1 MMMDGIGGLVKAT
14 LMLAFTGVATVGAL
28 SFPYR
33 DPAGARDTLEKT
45 TSLQKIEIKD
55 SRAWFGGCGSGDFF
69 KTKFKAVSEKGQP
82 VEGIVCRGILKGST
96 IRYW

>member
-1 MMMDGIGGLVKAT
+1 MKFDGIEGLFKLGLGAVFGMAV
-14 LMLAFTGVATVGAL
+14 LAGAAN
-28 SFPYR
+28 FPYR

-45 TSLQKIEIKD
+45 TALQNIEIKD

-69 KTKFKAVSEKGQP
+69 KTKFKAVNEKGQP
-82 VEGIVCRGILKGST
+82 VEGIVCKGILKGST